1 MTINS
6 RWQKQPFA
14 LLAFYAIASWST
26 GSWAQTQ
33 LSAIR
38 PSAPAEVRLEE
49 SIAAFAAADREH
61 LPPTGGVLF
70 VGSSSISLWN
80 DLESQFATRPVV
92 IKRGFGGSKMSD
104 CTRYLGRLVIPYK
117 PRLVLVY
124 AGDNDIAEGKS
135 PTDVLASFQKFVEG
149 IHKELPATR
158 IAYISIKPSPA
169 RAALIPQ
176 IQETNRLIERYTSE
190 KENLEFIDVF
200 TRMLDRDGRPR
211 PELFRADALHLN
223 ETGYTLWRGII
234 ASHVQ

>member
-1 MTINS
+1 MINS
-6 RWQKQPFA
+6 RLQKQ
-14 LLAFYAIASWST
+14 LLGYLVFCAVASWSS

-33 LSAIR
+33 LSAIQ
-38 PSAPAEVRLEE
+38 PSAPADARLEE
-49 SIAAFAAADREH
+49 SIAAFANADREH

-70 VGSSSISLWN
+70 VGSSSIRLWS
-80 DLESQFATRPVV
+80 DLESQFASRPVV

-135 PTDVLASFQKFVEG
+135 PAEVLASFQKFVEG
-149 IHKELPATR
+149 IQKELPATR

-176 IQETNRLIERYTSE
+176 IRETNQLIKRYTSE
-190 KENLEFIDVF
+190 KENLDFVDVF
-200 TRMLDRDGRPR
+200 TMMLDANGRPR

-223 ETGYTLWRGII
+223 EIGYSLWRGII
-234 ASHVQ
+234 APHVQ